1 MNLHIQ
7 WLKLV
12 YILIL
17 MPGIFIFPL
26 KKILRRMSTGS
37 IYLLIMLVY
46 QLAISFILKN
56 YTNIYILVGLIIGVI
71 IPLILE
77 MYFNQGRY
85 ILRKIKQII
94 LINSSVFVF
103 PILEE
108 LQYRWGIYELG
119 MLIHENQI
127 EFVLISSLAFT
138 VSHIPYLG
146 IKGFS
151 KVFQGIILG
160 IIFVKFNIC
169 MCILCHLMFNVF
181 VNIRNERRG

>member
-26 KKILRRMSTGS
+26 KKVLIRMSTGS

-56 YTNIYILVGLIIGVI
+56 YTNMYILVGLIIGVI

-77 MYFNQGRY
+77 MYFNQ
-85 ILRKIKQII
+85 
-94 LINSSVFVF
+94 
-103 PILEE
+103 
-108 LQYRWGIYELG
+108 
-119 MLIHENQI
+119 
-127 EFVLISSLAFT
+127 
-138 VSHIPYLG
+138 
-146 IKGFS
+146 
-151 KVFQGIILG
+151 
-160 IIFVKFNIC
+160 
-169 MCILCHLMFNVF
+169 
-181 VNIRNERRG
+181 